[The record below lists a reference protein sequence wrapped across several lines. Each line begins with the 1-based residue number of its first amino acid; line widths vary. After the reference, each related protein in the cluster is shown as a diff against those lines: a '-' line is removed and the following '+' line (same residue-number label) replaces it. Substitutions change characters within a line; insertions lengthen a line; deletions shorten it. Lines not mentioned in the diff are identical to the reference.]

1 MRPYASRAAA
11 VILLWTELLDDMPL
25 AEACASPEA
34 FRARRDVFRRELR
47 RSLEAR
53 GVMEAPEKW
62 VQRMFLAKPPRR
74 GTLEPAWREPLLEW
88 IHEGE
93 IGSEA
98 LFDLDLAVRALF
110 AEGDEADL
118 DLHRRR
124 PALAACIA
132 RVLADPIEL
141 GPSPHL
147 AASSVVLDDCWCP
160 MYMTDADF
168 THTSWAN
175 RSFQALIG
183 LAADRLRGMPLAEL
197 RRLVESM
204 IPPEELANFT
214 ERQDQVLEAGRMVGR
229 GYIATVIDLARRGWT
244 MGMPTPPW
252 QGRYR
257 VELHAHFVLDAKGQ
271 RLGSLVVWLPVALS
285 TEAR

>member
-25 AEACASPEA
+25 AEECASPEA
-34 FRARRDVFRRELR
+34 FRARRDLFRRELR
-47 RSLEAR
+47 RALESR

-93 IGSEA
+93 IGREA
-98 LFDLDLAVRALF
+98 LVDLDLAVRALF
-110 AEGDEADL
+110 AEGDDADL

-124 PALAACIA
+124 PALAACIV
-132 RVLADPIEL
+132 RVAELIER
-141 GPSPHL
+141 GPSPHV
-147 AASSVVLDDCWCP
+147 APSQVVLDDCWCP

-168 THTSWAN
+168 AYASWAN

-183 LAADRLRGMPLAEL
+183 LAADRLRGMPLPEL
-197 RRLVESM
+197 RKLVESM
-204 IPPEELANFT
+204 IPPDELANFT
-214 ERQDQVLEAGRMVGR
+214 ERQDQVLAAGRMVGR
-229 GYIATVIDLARRGWT
+229 GYIATVIDLGRRGWT

-257 VELHAHFVLDAKGQ
+257 VEFHAHFVLDANGQ
-271 RLGSLVVWLPVALS
+271 RLGSLVVLLPVAL
-285 TEAR
+285 